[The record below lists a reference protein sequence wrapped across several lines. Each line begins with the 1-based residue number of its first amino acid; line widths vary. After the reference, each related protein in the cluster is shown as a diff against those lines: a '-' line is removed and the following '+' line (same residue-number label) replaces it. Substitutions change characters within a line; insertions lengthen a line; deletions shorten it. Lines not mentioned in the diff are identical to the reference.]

1 MKRKMVFLIVLTLL
15 LTSVSGFVMPE
26 LGSIEAAPALQ
37 KVSAGSAVVTA
48 SALNLR
54 QGPSTNYKIVCTLK
68 KGQNVRLLGKI
79 GSWYAI
85 YDTATGCVGCADGR
99 YLKIGGTTGSQT
111 PKTTTPKQQ
120 TQQKPQQNVPTPET
134 PKTTT
139 PETPKTTTP
148 KTPGEGISEEEQ
160 KVLDLINAER
170 AKAGLEPLQIDME
183 LQKVARLKAQDMS
196 ENNYFAHNS
205 PTYGSPFDMM
215 RQFNISFK
223 AAGENLAGNS
233 TAEGAVKAWMNSQ
246 GHRDNILNPKFNY
259 TGIGIAPSATYT
271 KIYVQMFIQ
280 K

>member
-1 MKRKMVFLIVLTLL
+1 MKRKMFFLIALTLL
-15 LTSVSGFVMPE
+15 LTSISGFVMPE
-26 LGSIEAAPALQ
+26 LESVAAAPALQ
-37 KVSAGSAVVTA
+37 KVSAGNAVVTA
-48 SALNLR
+48 SALNVR
-54 QGPSTNYKIVCTLK
+54 QGPGTNYKIVCTLK
-68 KGQNVRLLGKI
+68 KGQNVKLLGKI
-79 GSWYAI
+79 GNWYAV

-99 YLKIGGTTGSQT
+99 YLKIGGTTGSQAPKPTPKQQAQQKPQQKEPMPST
-111 PKTTTPKQQ
+111 PKTTTPD
-120 TQQKPQQNVPTPET
+120 T
-134 PKTTT
+134 PKI
-139 PETPKTTTP
+139 TTP
-148 KTPGEGISEEEQ
+148 KTPAEGISEEEQ
-160 KVLDLINAER
+160 KVLDLVNAER
-170 AKAGLEPLQIDME
+170 TKAGLEPLQIDME

-233 TAEGAVKAWMNSQ
+233 TAEGAVKAWMNSE
-246 GHRDNILNPKFNY
+246 GHRENILNPKFNY